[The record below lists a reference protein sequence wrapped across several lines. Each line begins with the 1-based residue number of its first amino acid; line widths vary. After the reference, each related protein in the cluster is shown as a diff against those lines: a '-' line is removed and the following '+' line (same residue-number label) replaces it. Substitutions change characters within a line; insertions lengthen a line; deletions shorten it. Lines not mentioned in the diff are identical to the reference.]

1 MQQLQDISSLINHL
15 RANPD
20 TVEIFATSK
29 AKTADKSKVQNF
41 IKDRTQLVL
50 IGVKS

>member
-1 MQQLQDISSLINHL
+1 MENFKDTRSLINHL

-20 TVEIFATSK
+20 TVEIFATNK
-29 AKTADKSKVQNF
+29 AKSEKTKIQNF
-41 IKDRTQLVL
+41 IKDRNQLVL